1 MIEEDSAPR
10 ERCAEDVAPDTSGRE
25 QPTDTGD
32 RLHAD
37 NQDVI
42 EDNSAPRERSAEEVA
57 PDTVLRANIED
68 AIENRSL

>member
-1 MIEEDSAPR
+1 MAIH
-10 ERCAEDVAPDTSGRE
+10 
-25 QPTDTGD
+25 PTDTGD
-32 RLHAD
+32 KLHTD

-68 AIENRSL
+68 AIENISKSAMADNGTLQQGDSPEASL